1 MDLFEVQNQLG
12 TTDRNTVIRLI
23 QENGSRCDCILK
35 YVSSQFKSDR
45 GVVEVAL
52 EYDAR
57 SIQYASDDLRNDY
70 EIALSIV
77 KRNGRYL
84 QYLGDKMRLHSTIVI
99 ESIRQHADA
108 IYYVPEEMY
117 TIPEIEQCARCHGF

>member
-1 MDLFEVQNQLG
+1 MNLFEVQNQLG

-35 YVSSQFKSDR
+35 YVPHFNSDR

-52 EYDAR
+52 KYDAR
-57 SIQYASDDLRNDY
+57 SIQYASDELRNDY
-70 EIALSIV
+70 DLALSIV
-77 KRNGRYL
+77 KRNGRHL
-84 QYLGDKMRLHSTIVI
+84 QYLGDEMRLHATIVI
-99 ESIRQHADA
+99 EAIRQHADA